1 MEEVILTGGTPQVAS
16 NGTAGLQ
23 TQAGNQPTTV
33 SGAQVVAPTGT
44 LPTNNAMTAGGF
56 VEPDIDD
63 ELFKFS
69 SDDTPLMNLM
79 LKAKKVAVESAE
91 VDHYSIDEPTAMV
104 TVDSVPDTN
113 KIRLVTADKM
123 KVHAYD
129 VLSVVGVEGYTGN
142 TTDSNVAK
150 SGRPL
155 QLFVTA
161 VNDDDDFTVKAI
173 NGVKSSSTDQ
183 YGNLPTSSSPAAGN
197 TNYITAGCKL
207 IILGNALYETQ
218 KEIDPDMV
226 LPQPERIYL
235 QKRGMNQ
242 VVSDYFESQ
251 RKRIP
256 FSKSIIAEAAI
267 RNFKVKGNRTLLI
280 SQPAKFQVKAKKTG
294 DMQFVYNTTGV
305 RWQVKRELEHT
316 GKWTYEDFIALAKLF
331 YTGEDVPNSCIVLAG
346 KNAMEG
352 IQCIDWTNHPEV
364 KIEVK
369 TNEKMGWKVTAI
381 TTVFGEFQFKREPTF
396 DRCGYENC
404 MLLLGEDRLVHY
416 QRKAESSFSE
426 KVEGEEAT
434 RSGILVW
441 DALALKGSCHI
452 WVDGKGG
459 ETADGATEFNIWNT
473 ATCPTVAQAK
483 DGVVYCFTK
492 DLTLTTH
499 TTTHYSTATTW
510 DAKAGE
516 MWKCSVVEVL
526 NGSSSYDPQEF
537 RLNWER
543 YYGPV
548 AAK

>member
-1 MEEVILTGGTPQVAS
+1 MEQVELTGMTPNVVS
-16 NGTAGLQ
+16 NGSAGLQ

-33 SGAQVVAPTGT
+33 SGAAEATGGV
-44 LPTNNAMTAGGF
+44 NGGNF
-56 VEPDIDD
+56 IEPDIDD

-79 LKAKKVAVESAE
+79 LKAKKVNVNSAE

-104 TVDSVPDTN
+104 TVDGNVSTGN
-113 KIRLVTADKM
+113 KIKLVAADKM

-129 VLSVVGVEGYTGN
+129 VLSVVGVEGFTGDTTTGN
-142 TTDSNVAK
+142 VAL

-155 QLFVTA
+155 QLLVTA
-161 VNDDDDFTVKAI
+161 VDDDDEFTVKAV
-173 NGVKSSSTDQ
+173 NGVKTSATDE
-183 YGNLPTSSSPAAGN
+183 YGDLPTAASWPA
-197 TNYITAGCKL
+197 NYITDGTK
-207 IILGNALYETQ
+207 IIIMGNALYETQ
-218 KEIDPDMV
+218 KEVDPDMV

-235 QKRGMNQ
+235 QKRGMNSI
-242 VVSDYFESQ
+242 VSDYFESQ

-280 SQPAKFQVKAKKTG
+280 SQPGKIRVKAKKTG
-294 DMQFVYNTTGV
+294 DMQYDYMTTGV

-316 GKWTYEDFIALAKLF
+316 GPWTYEEFIGLAKLF

-346 KNAMEG
+346 KNAMES
-352 IQCIDWTNHPEV
+352 IQCIDWSKHPEV

-369 TNEKMGWKVTAI
+369 TNKIGWKVTAI

-396 DRCGYENC
+396 DRVGYENC

-426 KVEGEEAT
+426 KVDGEEAT

-459 ETADGATEFNIWNT
+459 ETADGATEFKMWTSTT
-473 ATCPTVAQAK
+473 APTVGQVN
-483 DGVVYCFTK
+483 DGVVYYFTN
-492 DLTLTTH
+492 DMTLTTGGA
-499 TTTHYSTATTW
+499 THAAATTW

-516 MWKCSVVEVL
+516 MWKATVAEIL
-526 NGSSSYDPQEF
+526 NGSSSYDPKEYGIT
-537 RLNWER
+537 WTK

-548 AAK
+548 SAQ

>member
-1 MEEVILTGGTPQVAS
+1 MEEVILTGGTPQEAS
-16 NGTAGLQ
+16 SGSAGLQ
-23 TQAGNQPTTV
+23 TQAGNQPVTV
-33 SGAQVVAPTGT
+33 SGAQNVAPNGQAITG
-44 LPTNNAMTAGGF
+44 NGMNAGGF
-56 VEPDIDD
+56 IEPDIDD

-79 LKAKKVAVESAE
+79 LKAKKVTVQSPE
-91 VDHYSIDEPTAMV
+91 VDHYSIDEPSAMV
-104 TVDSVPDTN
+104 TVAENVSTGN
-113 KIRLVTADKM
+113 KIKLVAADKM

-129 VLSVVGVEGYTGN
+129 VLSTVGVEGFTGN
-142 TTDSNVAK
+142 TTDSNIAQ

-155 QLFVTA
+155 QLFVTQ
-161 VNDDDDFTVKAI
+161 VNDDDEFTVKAI
-173 NGVKSSSTDQ
+173 NGIKSAATDE
-183 YGNLPTSSSPAAGN
+183 YGDLPSAASYPN
-197 TNYITAGCKL
+197 NYITAGTKL

-218 KEIDPDMV
+218 KEVDPDMV

-242 VVSDYFESQ
+242 VVSDYFDSQ

-256 FSKSIIAEAAI
+256 FSKAIIAEAAI

-280 SQPAKFQVKAKKTG
+280 SQPAKFQVRAKKTG
-294 DMQFVYNTTGV
+294 DMQYVYNTTGV

-316 GKWTYEDFIALAKLF
+316 GKWTYEEFIGLAKLF
-331 YTGEDVPNSCIVLAG
+331 FTGEDVPSSCIALCG
-346 KNAMEG
+346 KNAMES
-352 IQCIDWTNHPEV
+352 IQCIDWSKHPEV
-364 KIEVK
+364 KVEVK

-381 TTVFGEFQFKREPTF
+381 TTVFGEIQFKREPTF

-426 KVEGEEAT
+426 KVDGEEAT

-459 ETADGATEFNIWNT
+459 ETADGATEFKMWNSST
-473 ATCPTVAQAK
+473 APTVAQVS
-483 DGVVYCFTK
+483 DGVVYYFTN
-492 DLTLTTH
+492 DVTLDAGGATH
-499 TTTHYSTATTW
+499 APATTW

-516 MWKCSVVEVL
+516 MWKATVAEIK
-526 NGSSSYDPQEF
+526 NGSSSYDPKEYGIT
-537 RLNWER
+537 WEK
-543 YYGPV
+543 YYGVV
-548 AAK
+548 AAQ